1 MISGP
6 EHGLVEIETRGMM
19 KIYYYSNN
27 SGCLLS
33 TCCVLDVLLIRL
45 YRGPA
50 MCLVRAVPG
59 TGDKQSLCFYESNI
73 LEERINM

>member
-1 MISGP
+1 
-6 EHGLVEIETRGMM
+6 
-19 KIYYYSNN
+19 
-27 SGCLLS
+27 
-33 TCCVLDVLLIRL
+33 
-45 YRGPA
+45 